1 MASPFDQSRYQ
12 VRMEWGTSGLE
23 RVAASDV
30 VVVVD
35 VLRFSS
41 TVARRIEAGE
51 TVALDAAA
59 HALSLNGAAVAARAA
74 ESDAVVFLGALVNAA
89 AVAAAVMAE
98 QQRRAART
106 SILVIAAGE
115 LSSRRRPSRR
125 GRRPARRRRDRRCA
139 RALGIDHTSPE
150 AAAAGEAFRGLR
162 PALRHLLTAGG
173 SGQELIDRG
182 LRDDVLAAAQVD
194 AVSSAPVL
202 RDGTFAAYA

>member
-12 VRMEWGTSGLE
+12 VRMEWGASGLE

-115 LSSRRRPSRR
+115 LVREPGAALRVAVEDLLGAGAIVDALGRSASTTPRPRRRPPVRR
-125 GRRPARRRRDRRCA
+125 SGAC
-139 RALGIDHTSPE
+139 
-150 AAAAGEAFRGLR
+150 
-162 PALRHLLTAGG
+162 ALRC
-173 SGQELIDRG
+173 
-182 LRDDVLAAAQVD
+182 
-194 AVSSAPVL
+194 
-202 RDGTFAAYA
+202 GTF

>member
-41 TVARRIEAGE
+41 TVARHIEAGE
-51 TVALDAAA
+51 TVALDAEA

-115 LSSRRRPSRR
+115 LSSREPGAALRVAVEDLL
-125 GRRPARRRRDRRCA
+125 GAGAIVDA
-139 RALGIDHTSPE
+139 LGALGIDHTSPE
-150 AAAAGEAFRGLR
+150 AAAHLVSKVRLLAGVSVITRLR
-162 PALRHLLTAGG
+162 PRTV
-173 SGQELIDRG
+173 G
-182 LRDDVLAAAQVD
+182 LE
-194 AVSSAPVL
+194 VSY
-202 RDGTFAAYA
+202 TY